1 MCEQTIGFKVPVAG
15 ALSCGNGGRSLLKV
29 GFRVYNSKWR
39 RPGNLISGWSVS
51 CPHSAHSRTDTL
63 LVHLFVSLSIRTNQL
78 VPLQERRVPFPQ
90 RRTMETMKSLAKN
103 AKCSFRTA
111 NGRHGWRV
119 SGGDELQLSARCCHP
134 SASHSFRAP
143 LHSSHSSPNA
153 FSVWFAFLP

>member
-51 CPHSAHSRTDTL
+51 CPHSAHSRTGQAPCVPACESFNLDEP
-63 LVHLFVSLSIRTNQL
+63 VSSPSR
-78 VPLQERRVPFPQ
+78 ESCPFA
-90 RRTMETMKSLAKN
+90 TKETVKSLAKN

-119 SGGDELQLSARCCHP
+119 SGGDELQLSASCCHP
-134 SASHSFRAP
+134 SASHSFRPP

-153 FSVWFAFLP
+153 FSFSVWFAFLP